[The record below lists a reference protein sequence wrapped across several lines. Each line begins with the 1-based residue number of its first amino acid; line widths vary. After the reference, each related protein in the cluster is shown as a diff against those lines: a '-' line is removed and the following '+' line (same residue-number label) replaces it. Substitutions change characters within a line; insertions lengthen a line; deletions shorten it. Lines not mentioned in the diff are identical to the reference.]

1 MSVSSKSMTFCSL
14 ILLILC
20 VLNIFAQDKTIILIQ
35 YLFDGEECGVTFK
48 THGNSR
54 QTQAT
59 SYVRT
64 NPSVLVQYVFENSG
78 PNGTVH
84 MVSEENGGYLQA
96 TSGGDLP
103 RNREQ
108 AKNCRSRSTK
118 SSSKNL
124 DSLTILLQECKRQQ
138 MSAGQDPFIRDVT
151 GALELCCVLT
161 YNSQLEEIKKFCTN
175 HVGPLL
181 VSQTKTSETYNY
193 FFGKLASL
201 NKNLKKLWHYE
212 LMENR
217 LQLKQ

>member
-1 MSVSSKSMTFCSL
+1 MDSYIHIEKKNNMSVSSKSMTFCSL

-48 THGNSR
+48 THGNCR
-54 QTQAT
+54 QTQVT

-64 NPSVLVQYVFENSG
+64 NRSVLVQYVFENSG

-118 SSSKNL
+118 SSYLRTWILSLFFSKNAE
-124 DSLTILLQECKRQQ
+124 DNKCR
-138 MSAGQDPFIRDVT
+138 
-151 GALELCCVLT
+151 
-161 YNSQLEEIKKFCTN
+161 
-175 HVGPLL
+175 L
-181 VSQTKTSETYNY
+181 VKTH
-193 FFGKLASL
+193 L
-201 NKNLKKLWHYE
+201 
-212 LMENR
+212 
-217 LQLKQ
+217 